1 MATGSR
7 SYTNKVRLRG
17 LDYIALHSKVRTKKE
32 KFKSLNPLMSQC
44 FSSKKAYDT
53 PSEVEVLPIAHCL
66 ARSAIKGIANPD
78 LV

>member
-1 MATGSR
+1 
-7 SYTNKVRLRG
+7 
-17 LDYIALHSKVRTKKE
+17 
-32 KFKSLNPLMSQC
+32 MSQC